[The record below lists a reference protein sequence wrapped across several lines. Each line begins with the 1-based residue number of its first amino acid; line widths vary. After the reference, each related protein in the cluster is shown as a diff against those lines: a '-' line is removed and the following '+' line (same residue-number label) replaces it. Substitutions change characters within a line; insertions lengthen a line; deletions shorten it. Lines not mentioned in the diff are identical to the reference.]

1 MAKVFVV
8 QETMKH
14 NVLPAQQ
21 YGDLEFLLPPNA
33 QIGFSPGPMITRM
46 TRYLRSF
53 TDSDFLLL
61 IGDPAAMSIAAAL
74 ASHYNNG
81 KFKLLKWDKREMK
94 YYPISVNLFH
104 KGESDGYSVGY

>member
-21 YGDLEFLLPPNA
+21 YGELIFLLPPQV
-33 QIGFSPGPMITRM
+33 QIGFSPGPMVNKMKRALQ
-46 TRYLRSF
+46 RF
-53 TDSDFLLL
+53 TDEDYLLL

-74 ASHYNNG
+74 ASEYNNG
-81 KFKLLKWDKREMK
+81 KFRFLKWDKREMK
-94 YYPISVNLFH
+94 YYPIAVDLNQ
-104 KGESDGYSVGY
+104 KGESYDY